1 MDAISN
7 IVLMSDPRETAIPV
21 SDNGED
27 LTDVRDHDLRV
38 SSFRAE
44 DAGDFAHVRA
54 GLATGLLQAA
64 EALRPQRIRRTVAG
78 LT

>member
-38 SSFRAE
+38 S
-44 DAGDFAHVRA
+44 
-54 GLATGLLQAA
+54 
-64 EALRPQRIRRTVAG
+64 
-78 LT
+78 

>member
-7 IVLMSDPRETAIPV
+7 IVLMSDPRVTAIPV

-27 LTDVRDHDLRV
+27 LTDVRDRGLRV

-54 GLATGLLQAA
+54 GLAPGPLQAA